1 MNSKKFLGKNVL
13 IASKERIAWTFDN
26 FEKVYIS
33 FSGGKDSTV
42 MMHLVM
48 EEAIKR
54 NRKVGM
60 FFLDWECQ
68 FELTI
73 QHIRNMVKLYED
85 YLELYWVQLP
95 ILTNN
100 STSMFEILWK
110 SWDNDKKNLWTR
122 DKEDI
127 AIKDESY
134 FDFYYD
140 GITFEEFTPLFGEW
154 YSEGKSTAC
163 FVGIR
168 TAESLNRYRAVARN
182 NIERL
187 DGKIFTVNITD
198 SQWNIY
204 PIYDWSTEDIWV
216 YSGKFKKMYNKLYDR
231 FHQAGLTIHQMRVD
245 EPFGE
250 EARRSLWLYQIIEP
264 DTWAKFVSRMAGVN
278 SGALYCK
285 DKGSILGNYKAT
297 LPEGHTWQSF
307 TNLILKSMPP
317 KLADH
322 YKNKI
327 AVYLKWYMDRGYE
340 TSIPDEADTNL
351 ENKNKVPSWR
361 KICKCVLRNDYWCR
375 SLGFGITKSS
385 NYQKY
390 LDLMKRRRTEWG
402 IY

>member
-1 MNSKKFLGKNVL
+1 
-13 IASKERIAWTFDN
+13 
-26 FEKVYIS
+26 
-33 FSGGKDSTV
+33 
-42 MMHLVM
+42 
-48 EEAIKR
+48 
-54 NRKVGM
+54 
-60 FFLDWECQ
+60 
-68 FELTI
+68 
-73 QHIRNMVKLYED
+73 
-85 YLELYWVQLP
+85 
-95 ILTNN
+95 
-100 STSMFEILWK
+100 
-110 SWDNDKKNLWTR
+110 
-122 DKEDI
+122 
-127 AIKDESY
+127 
-134 FDFYYD
+134 
-140 GITFEEFTPLFGEW
+140 
-154 YSEGKSTAC
+154 
-163 FVGIR
+163 
-168 TAESLNRYRAVARN
+168 
-182 NIERL
+182 
-187 DGKIFTVNITD
+187 
-198 SQWNIY
+198 
-204 PIYDWSTEDIWV
+204 
-216 YSGKFKKMYNKLYDR
+216 
-231 FHQAGLTIHQMRVD
+231 MRVD

-340 TSIPDEADTNL
+340 TGIPDEADTNL

-390 LDLMKRRRTEWG
+390 LDLMKRRRAEWG